1 MLVKELVEEWYEIMP
16 RGLNKELK
24 KIYVVLCIATLA
36 TTFTAMILSILVY
49 ALKGL
54 GAYLLYALTWLILF
68 LITLYLYKSGVK
80 RK

>member
-1 MLVKELVEEWYEIMP
+1 MS
-16 RGLNKELK
+16 RGLSRELRR
-24 KIYVVLCIATLA
+24 IYVLLCIATLA

-54 GAYLLYALTWLILF
+54 RTYLLYALVWLIMF
-68 LITLYLYKSGVK
+68 SITLYLYKSGVK